1 MNKGLM
7 IYTGYTLQSHCYQS
21 LCHTTDVI
29 YLSVFN
35 SSQSTKQVWPA
46 TSDLSKFSEKLIKII
61 SQYDDINFH
70 STIYYNFKMKYKVV
84 ILALF
89 MAHWES
95 ISGCS
100 GSKSPD
106 GTVETTGR
114 GLIGKKQ
121 LLCMVHGSSNKF
133 DQYTITIRAPCFFC
147 NWQTTSVIK
156 SIQNIVEVEC
166 RHDEHPDED
175 TGKVCKCGEKPSCA
189 GTDKPFCVDGQCQGS
204 CVQRKIG
211 LQCFII

>member
-1 MNKGLM
+1 MHIIELKKEIVVWKDKYFCDKYITYIVVINKGLM

-84 ILALF
+84 ILSLF

-106 GTVETTGR
+106 GTVETTDR
-114 GLIGKKQ
+114 GLFGKKQ
-121 LLCMVHGSSNKF
+121 LLYMVHVVC
-133 DQYTITIRAPCFFC
+133 R
-147 NWQTTSVIK
+147 
-156 SIQNIVEVEC
+156 SIIW
-166 RHDEHPDED
+166 
-175 TGKVCKCGEKPSCA
+175 
-189 GTDKPFCVDGQCQGS
+189 
-204 CVQRKIG
+204 
-211 LQCFII
+211 